1 VGQVGAASIP
11 AQSGNSGE
19 LAGKYRLIAELGQGG
34 MARVFLAVAQGADVK
49 FRKLA
54 VVKMLRPEIAIEP
67 EFNEMFLEEA
77 RLCARL
83 NHPNIVQTY
92 DVGVDNGRHLIA
104 MEFLQGVSMH
114 AAVAKLGRAGGQ
126 FTALHQMT
134 VLLKVLEG
142 LRYAHDLKDYDGKSL
157 EIVHRD
163 VSPHNI
169 FLTYDGQVKLLDF
182 GIAKAA
188 TSNVHTATG
197 VIKGKLTYMAPEQA
211 LGVPVDVRA
220 DLYPVGV
227 MLWQAIAGRRRWPA
241 GLNEAAILTR
251 LGSGDPPESPDAVGH
266 GLPAELDELV
276 CKSLMPDR
284 DARFKDAGEF
294 IDALE
299 GILRTL
305 PAVSPRALGT
315 MLSDA
320 FADDRQRLQD
330 VIEQQFRLLQ
340 TGRTPEPHLLPT
352 LPPPRFSGSNL
363 SGSSGPTGVS
373 GDSDSGHHAPDEMD
387 LAIPIDSGTQALQL
401 GQSGSTLASA
411 GMSATTKLKQQR
423 SYTLAGILGGALIV
437 VAGIAALLR
446 AGQAHTGSGNIAPE
460 MASGTAA
467 TLGSSVSPISPS
479 AAPAAASQM
488 VNVVAPNTAVD
499 TASAAHVPADSRVH
513 GGPAHGG
520 GHAST
525 ATTAQATAAAA
536 TTAAVAA
543 DPPHPAPS
551 ATASPGGI
559 DLTQHQAET
568 KKVHLDTDN
577 PWQR

>member
-1 VGQVGAASIP
+1 MERNLVTVGQVGAVPLST
-11 AQSGNSGE
+11 QSGDVGE

-34 MARVFLAVAQGADVK
+34 MARVFLAVAQGADAK

-114 AAVAKLGRAGGQ
+114 AAVAKLGRNGGPL
-126 FTALHQMT
+126 TT
-134 VLLKVLEG
+134 VFQANILLKVLEG
-142 LRYAHDLKDYDGKSL
+142 LRYAHELKDYDGKSL

-163 VSPHNI
+163 ISPHNI

-211 LGVPVDVRA
+211 LGIPVDARA

-227 MLWQAIAGRRRWPA
+227 MLWQAISGRRRWPA

-266 GLPAELDELV
+266 GLPAEFDAITAKALA
-276 CKSLMPDR
+276 PAP

-294 IDALE
+294 IEALE
-299 GILRTL
+299 GVLRTL
-305 PAVSPRALGT
+305 PPVNPRALGA
-315 MLSDA
+315 MLSEA
-320 FADDRQRLQD
+320 FAEDRQRLQD

-340 TGRTPEPHLLPT
+340 AGRTPEPHLLPT
-352 LPPPRFSGSNL
+352 LPPPRSSML
-363 SGSSGPTGVS
+363 SGSGSSSMQTGLDPQRND
-373 GDSDSGHHAPDEMD
+373 GAIDI
-387 LAIPIDSGTQALQL
+387 AIPIDSGTQSTRGLST
-401 GQSGSTLASA
+401 SGTLASA
-411 GMSATTKLKQQR
+411 RRRGKAL
-423 SYTLAGILGGALIV
+423 TLVAV
-437 VAGIAALLR
+437 VAATFVTTAGAIAFLYR
-446 AGQAHTGSGNIAPE
+446 GQAPHAGAP
-460 MASGTAA
+460 AP
-467 TLGSSVSPISPS
+467 SVAVTSLTPSPS
-479 AAPAAASQM
+479 ASPAVAETRAAPSAS
-488 VNVVAPNTAVD
+488 VSEVASPSD
-499 TASAAHVPADSRVH
+499 PSASGPHANDFGHAH
-513 GGPAHGG
+513 GGPWPGQHGSSRTPPT
-520 GHAST
+520 ASS
-525 ATTAQATAAAA
+525 ATAAVE
-536 TTAAVAA
+536 T
-543 DPPHPAPS
+543 PPQPAPPAPS
-551 ATASPGGI
+551 QQGGLDGLI
-559 DLTQHQAET
+559 RRPADNP
-568 KKVHLDTDN
+568 KVKLDTDN
-577 PWQR
+577 PFAH